1 MNVSTRAL
9 KYGGRSLTA
18 LLLLVACNGAD
29 PSEETPGV
37 TTMPALRADLRLVA
51 EATGL
56 MEPVRT
62 VEVKSKASGEI
73 LRLHVDTGDEL
84 EPGALLAEI
93 DPRDVR
99 NDFNQTEADLNVAQA
114 RVEISNAQLERSRL
128 LREAGVITEQEHESA
143 NLDFANAR
151 ANLVKATTSKELAE
165 LRLSDVTIRAP
176 MAGTIIQKNVEEGQ
190 VIQSAS
196 QNVSGGTT
204 LFMMA
209 NLDEMQV
216 RTLVD
221 ETDVGQISDGLSA
234 TVTVEAFPGQTF
246 QGTVDKIEPQAE
258 VQQNVTM
265 FAVIVTIDNRGGLLK
280 PGMNAEVEILVAE
293 RPNALLIP
301 NNALVQFQEMA
312 PAAMVLG
319 MEPDAIEM
327 DRSVF
332 AELRASLPG
341 GGLEASGGMAAAPG
355 GGPEGGMTPGQG
367 PMAGGNG
374 SARMRALREQ
384 LASGEISRDE
394 MRERMMGARTGS
406 GGGAGTGMG
415 APPGM
420 GAGTPGRGPD
430 GAAGGG
436 RARMGRMGAGSDS
449 AGMSMGA
456 GPDGA
461 GMSMGAGAGRGAGM
475 GMETGQ
481 GGMDGMGAGMGS
493 PEGRAEREG
502 APRPAITFVVSA
514 DGSIEPRPILI
525 GVNDWDN
532 TEVLAGLEEGEEVA
546 LIGAAQL
553 QAQQQEFVNRIR
565 ERMGGSP
572 FGGGAPR
579 GGRR

>member
-1 MNVSTRAL
+1 MNVSTKAL
-9 KYGGRSLTA
+9 RNGGVA
-18 LLLLVACNGAD
+18 LLALLAVGACNGAD
-29 PSEETPGV
+29 PVEEAPGL
-37 TTMPALRADLRLVA
+37 TTMPALRDDLRLVA

-56 MEPVRT
+56 MEPVRM

-73 LRLHVDTGDEL
+73 LRLHVDTGDQL

-99 NDFNQTEADLNVAQA
+99 NDYNQVEADLNVAQA
-114 RVEISNAQLERSRL
+114 RVEISSAQLERSRL
-128 LREAGVITEQEHESA
+128 LLEAGVITEQEHESA
-143 NLDFANAR
+143 NLDFANAQ

-176 MAGTIIQKNVEEGQ
+176 MAGTIIQKSVEEGQ

-209 NLDEMQV
+209 NLAEMQV

-221 ETDVGQISDGLSA
+221 ETDVGQISDDLTA
-234 TVTVEAFPGQTF
+234 MVTVEAFPGQSF
-246 QGTVDKIEPQAE
+246 QGIVDKIEPQAE

-265 FAVIVTIDNRGGLLK
+265 FAVIVMIDNRGGLLK

-319 MEPDAIEM
+319 MDPDAIEM

-332 AELRASLPG
+332 AELQASLPRLSG
-341 GGLEASGGMAAAPG
+341 SAAGGMMASPDGMRAGRGSAPM
-355 GGPEGGMTPGQG
+355 GGMD
-367 PMAGGNG
+367 GN
-374 SARMRALREQ
+374 ARLRELREQ
-384 LASGEISRDE
+384 LASGEISRQE
-394 MRERMMGARTGS
+394 MRERMMQARAEN
-406 GGGAGTGMG
+406 GGGAGAGVNG
-415 APPGM
+415 GPGM
-420 GAGTPGRGPD
+420 GAGRPAAGADGGAED
-430 GAAGGG
+430 GAG
-436 RARMGRMGAGSDS
+436 GRMGMD
-449 AGMSMGA
+449 
-456 GPDGA
+456 
-461 GMSMGAGAGRGAGM
+461 AGRGTGGM
-475 GMETGQ
+475 GMGSGAGQ
-481 GGMDGMGAGMGS
+481 GMMDGGGAGFGGFA
-493 PEGRAEREG
+493 GRREQEG

-514 DGSIEPRPILI
+514 DGTIEPRPILI

-532 TEVLAGLEEGEEVA
+532 TEVVAGLEEGEEVA

-553 QAQQQEFVNRIR
+553 QAQQQEFIDRMR

-572 FGGGAPR
+572 FGGGGPR

>member
-1 MNVSTRAL
+1 MNVSTNAL
-9 KYGGRSLTA
+9 RNGSVG
-18 LLLLVACNGAD
+18 LLAILAAAACNGAD
-29 PSEETPGV
+29 PVEEAPGL
-37 TTMPALRADLRLVA
+37 TTMPALRDDLRLVA

-56 MEPVRT
+56 LEPVRT

-73 LRLHVDTGDEL
+73 LRLHVDTGDQL

-99 NDFNQTEADLNVAQA
+99 NDFNQVEADLNVAQA
-114 RVEISNAQLERSRL
+114 RVEISSAQLERSRL
-128 LREAGVITEQEHESA
+128 LLEAGVITEQEHESA
-143 NLDFANAR
+143 NLDFANAQ

-209 NLDEMQV
+209 NLAEMQV

-221 ETDVGQISDGLSA
+221 ETDVGQISAQLTA
-234 TVTVEAFPGQTF
+234 TVTVEAFPGRTF
-246 QGTVDKIEPQAE
+246 AGIVDKIEPQAE

-265 FAVIVTIDNRGGLLK
+265 FAVIVMIDNRGGLLK

-293 RPNALLIP
+293 RPDALLIP

-319 MEPDAIEM
+319 MDPDAIEM

-332 AELRASLPG
+332 ADLRASLPG
-341 GGLEASGGMAAAPG
+341 SSVPPGGFMAAPDGARG
-355 GGPEGGMTPGQG
+355 AMMAGQG
-367 PMAGGNG
+367 PMGGMDGN
-374 SARMRALREQ
+374 ARLQELREQ
-384 LASGEISRDE
+384 LASGAISREE
-394 MRERMMGARTGS
+394 MREQMMQARAEN
-406 GGGAGTGMG
+406 GGGPGAGMNG
-415 APPGM
+415 APGADGGRP
-420 GAGTPGRGPD
+420 GAGADARAGAGAGGRMRS
-430 GAAGGG
+430 GAAGG
-436 RARMGRMGAGSDS
+436 
-449 AGMSMGA
+449 AGM
-456 GPDGA
+456 
-461 GMSMGAGAGRGAGM
+461 AGM
-475 GMETGQ
+475 GPGAGQ
-481 GGMDGMGAGMGS
+481 GMMDGMGVGTGAFAGR
-493 PEGRAEREG
+493 RAQEG
-502 APRPAITFVVSA
+502 APRPAIAFVVAA
-514 DGSIEPRPILI
+514 DGTIDPRPILI
-525 GVNDWDN
+525 GLNDWDN
-532 TEVLAGLEEGEEVA
+532 TEVVAGLEEGEEVA

-553 QAQQQEFVNRIR
+553 QAQQQEFIDRMR
-565 ERMGGSP
+565 ERMGGGSP

>member
-1 MNVSTRAL
+1 MNVSTKAL
-9 KYGGRSLTA
+9 RNGGVRLLA
-18 LLLLVACNGAD
+18 LLAVAACNGAD
-29 PSEETPGV
+29 PVEEAPGL
-37 TTMPALRADLRLVA
+37 TTMPALRDDLRLVA

-114 RVEISNAQLERSRL
+114 RVEISTAQLERSRL
-128 LREAGVITEQEHESA
+128 LLEAGVITEAEHESA
-143 NLDFANAR
+143 NLDFANAQ

-176 MAGTIIQKNVEEGQ
+176 MAGTIIQKSVEEGQ

-209 NLDEMQV
+209 NLAEMQV

-221 ETDVGQISDGLSA
+221 ETDVGQISAELTA
-234 TVTVEAFPGQTF
+234 TVTVEAFPGRTF
-246 QGTVDKIEPQAE
+246 QGIVDKIEPQAE

-265 FAVIVTIDNRGGLLK
+265 FAVIVMIDNRGGLLK

-319 MEPDAIEM
+319 MDPDAIEM

-332 AELRASLPG
+332 ADLRASLPG
-341 GGLEASGGMAAAPG
+341 SAGPQGGFMAAPG
-355 GGPEGGMTPGQG
+355 GARGGMVAGRG
-367 PMAGGNG
+367 PMGGMDGN
-374 SARMRALREQ
+374 ARLQELREQ
-384 LASGEISRDE
+384 LASGEISREE
-394 MRERMMGARTGS
+394 MRERMMQARAENGGGPDAGMNGAPGTDAGRPGARADASAGV
-406 GGGAGTGMG
+406 GADGRTGM
-415 APPGM
+415 
-420 GAGTPGRGPD
+420 
-430 GAAGGG
+430 
-436 RARMGRMGAGSDS
+436 
-449 AGMSMGA
+449 
-456 GPDGA
+456 
-461 GMSMGAGAGRGAGM
+461 GAGRGAGM
-475 GMETGQ
+475 MGMGPDAGQ
-481 GGMDGMGAGMGS
+481 GVMDGMGVGLGGFAGRR
-493 PEGRAEREG
+493 ELEG
-502 APRPAITFVVSA
+502 APRPAITFVVSP
-514 DGSIEPRPILI
+514 DGTIEPRPILI

-532 TEVLAGLEEGEEVA
+532 TEVVAGLEEGEEVA

-553 QAQQQEFVNRIR
+553 QAQQQEFINRMR

-572 FGGGAPR
+572 FGGGSPR
-579 GGRR
+579 GRR

>member
-1 MNVSTRAL
+1 MNVSTKAL
-9 KYGGRSLTA
+9 RNGAWRLLA
-18 LLLLVACNGAD
+18 LLAVGACNGAD
-29 PSEETPGV
+29 PVEEAPGL
-37 TTMPALRADLRLVA
+37 TTMPALRDDLRLVA

-73 LRLHVDTGDEL
+73 LRLHVDTGDQL
-84 EPGALLAEI
+84 APGALLAEI

-99 NDFNQTEADLNVAQA
+99 NDFNQAEADLNVAQA
-114 RVEISNAQLERSRL
+114 RVEISTAQLERSRL
-128 LREAGVITEQEHESA
+128 LLEAGVITEQEHESA
-143 NLDFANAR
+143 NLDFANAQ

-176 MAGTIIQKNVEEGQ
+176 MAGTIIQKSVEEGQ

-209 NLDEMQV
+209 NLAEMQV

-221 ETDVGQISDGLSA
+221 ETDVGQISADLTA
-234 TVTVEAFPGQTF
+234 TVTVEAFPGRTF
-246 QGTVDKIEPQAE
+246 AGIVDKIEPQAE

-265 FAVIVTIDNRGGLLK
+265 FAVIVMIDNRGGLLK

-319 MEPDAIEM
+319 MDPDAIEM

-332 AELRASLPG
+332 ANLRASLPG
-341 GGLEASGGMAAAPG
+341 SSGPPGGFMAAPDGARGGLAGRGAMGGMD
-355 GGPEGGMTPGQG
+355 
-367 PMAGGNG
+367 GN
-374 SARMRALREQ
+374 ARLQELRAQ
-384 LASGEISRDE
+384 LASGEISREE
-394 MRERMMGARTGS
+394 MRERMMQARAENGGPDAGMNGAPGADAGRPGAGAEAGDGRRA
-406 GGGAGTGMG
+406 GGRMGVGAGTGDGMM
-415 APPGM
+415 GM
-420 GAGTPGRGPD
+420 GP
-430 GAAGGG
+430 
-436 RARMGRMGAGSDS
+436 GAGQ
-449 AGMSMGA
+449 GM
-456 GPDGA
+456 
-461 GMSMGAGAGRGAGM
+461 
-475 GMETGQ
+475 
-481 GGMDGMGAGMGS
+481 MDGMGAGFGGFA
-493 PEGRAEREG
+493 GRRELEG

-514 DGSIEPRPILI
+514 DGTIEPRPILI

-532 TEVLAGLEEGEEVA
+532 TEVVAGLEEGEEVA

-553 QAQQQEFVNRIR
+553 QAQQQEFIDRMR

-572 FGGGAPR
+572 FGGGTPR

>member
-1 MNVSTRAL
+1 MNVSTMGLRH
-9 KYGGRSLTA
+9 GGMGLLA
-18 LLLLVACNGAD
+18 LLTVVACNAGEQV
-29 PSEETPGV
+29 EEAPGL
-37 TTMPALRADLRLVA
+37 TTMPALRDNLRLVA

-114 RVEISNAQLERSRL
+114 RVEISSAQLERSRL
-128 LREAGVITEQEHESA
+128 LFEAGVITEQEHEAA
-143 NLDFANAR
+143 NLDYANAQ
-151 ANLVKATTSKELAE
+151 ANLVKATTSMELAE

-176 MAGTIIQKNVEEGQ
+176 MAGTIIQKSVEEGQ

-209 NLDEMQV
+209 NLADMQV

-221 ETDVGQISDGLSA
+221 ETDVGQISDGLTA
-234 TVTVEAFPGQTF
+234 TVTVEAFPGRTF
-246 QGTVDKIEPQAE
+246 EGIVDKIEPQAE

-265 FAVIVTIDNRGGLLK
+265 FAVIVMIDNRGGLLK

-293 RPNALLIP
+293 RANALLIP

-319 MEPDAIEM
+319 MDPDAIEM

-332 AELRASLPG
+332 ADLRAELPAASRP
-341 GGLEASGGMAAAPG
+341 ASGMMASPDGMTARQRPM
-355 GGPEGGMTPGQG
+355 GGM
-367 PMAGGNG
+367 GGN
-374 SARMRALREQ
+374 ARLQELREQ
-384 LASGEISRDE
+384 LASGEISREE
-394 MRERMMGARTGS
+394 MREQMAQARAEN
-406 GGGAGTGMG
+406 GGGAEAGVNGG
-415 APPGM
+415 PGM
-420 GAGTPGRGPD
+420 GAGRPGADANGNP
-430 GAAGGG
+430 AAGAGE
-436 RARMGRMGAGSDS
+436 RPQAEAAR
-449 AGMSMGA
+449 
-456 GPDGA
+456 
-461 GMSMGAGAGRGAGM
+461 GAGAMGMGPGAGQ
-475 GMETGQ
+475 GM
-481 GGMDGMGAGMGS
+481 MDGMGGAFEDFGS
-493 PEGRAEREG
+493 RRQEEG
-502 APRPAITFVVSA
+502 APRPAITFVIHA
-514 DGSIEPRPILI
+514 DGTIEARPILI
-525 GVNDWDN
+525 GLNDWDN
-532 TEVLAGLEEGEEVA
+532 TEVVAGLEEGEEVA

-553 QAQQQEFVNRIR
+553 QAQQQEFIDRMR

-572 FGGGAPR
+572 FGGGTPR
-579 GGRR
+579 GRR

>member
-1 MNVSTRAL
+1 MNVSTKAFGN
-9 KYGGRSLTA
+9 GGVRLLA
-18 LLLLVACNGAD
+18 LLAVAACNA
-29 PSEETPGV
+29 SEPVEEATGL
-37 TTMPALRADLRLVA
+37 TTMPALRDDLRLVA

-73 LRLHVDTGDEL
+73 LRLHVDTGDQL
-84 EPGALLAEI
+84 DPGALLAEI

-114 RVEISNAQLERSRL
+114 RVEISQAQLERSRL
-128 LREAGVITEQEHESA
+128 LLESGVITEQEHESA
-143 NLDFANAR
+143 NLDFANAQ
-151 ANLVKATTSKELAE
+151 ANLVKATTSMELAE

-176 MAGTIIQKNVEEGQ
+176 MSGTIIQKNVEEGQ

-209 NLDEMQV
+209 NLAEMQV

-221 ETDVGQISDGLSA
+221 ETDVGQISADLTA
-234 TVTVEAFPGQTF
+234 TVTVEAFPGRTF
-246 QGTVDKIEPQAE
+246 AGIVDKIEPQAE

-265 FAVIVTIDNRGGLLK
+265 FAVIVMIDNRGGLLK

-319 MEPDAIEM
+319 MDPDAIEM

-332 AELRASLPG
+332 ADLRASLPG
-341 GGLEASGGMAAAPG
+341 GGFGAPGGFMAAPG
-355 GGPEGGMTPGQG
+355 GNPDGAMPGQRRMG
-367 PMAGGNG
+367 GGNG
-374 SARMRALREQ
+374 DVRLQELREQ
-384 LASGEISRDE
+384 LASGEISREE
-394 MRERMMGARTGS
+394 MRERMSQARAQN
-406 GGGAGTGMG
+406 GGAPEAGMDG
-415 APPGM
+415 APGM
-420 GAGTPGRGPD
+420 GAGRPG
-430 GAAGGG
+430 AGGDA
-436 RARMGRMGAGSDS
+436 ARGAGGRMG
-449 AGMSMGA
+449 M
-456 GPDGA
+456 
-461 GMSMGAGAGRGAGM
+461 GAGRGAGM
-475 GMETGQ
+475 TGMGPGAGQ
-481 GGMDGMGAGMGS
+481 GMMDGMSAGFGGGAG
-493 PEGRAEREG
+493 RAGQEG

-514 DGSIEPRPILI
+514 DGAIEPRPILI

-553 QAQQQEFVNRIR
+553 QAQQQEFIDRMR

-579 GGRR
+579 GRR

>member
-1 MNVSTRAL
+1 MNVSTKAL
-9 KYGGRSLTA
+9 ANAGVKLLA
-18 LLLLVACNGAD
+18 LLAVAACNGAD
-29 PSEETPGV
+29 TVEEAPGL
-37 TTMPALRADLRLVA
+37 TTMPALRDDLRLVA

-99 NDFNQTEADLNVAQA
+99 NDFNQTEADLNVARA
-114 RVEISNAQLERSRL
+114 RVEISTAQLERSRL
-128 LREAGVITEQEHESA
+128 LLEAGVITEAEHESA
-143 NLDFANAR
+143 NLDFANAQ
-151 ANLVKATTSKELAE
+151 ANLVKATTSMELAE

-204 LFMMA
+204 LFIMA
-209 NLDEMQV
+209 NLAEMQV

-221 ETDVGQISDGLSA
+221 ETDVGQVSADLTA
-234 TVTVEAFPGQTF
+234 TVTVEAFPSRTF
-246 QGTVDKIEPQAE
+246 AGIVDKIEPQAE

-319 MEPDAIEM
+319 MDPDAIEM

-332 AELRASLPG
+332 ADLRASLPG
-341 GGLEASGGMAAAPG
+341 GSGAPG
-355 GGPEGGMTPGQG
+355 GFMASPDGAPGQMMAGQG
-367 PMAGGNG
+367 PMGGMDGN
-374 SARMRALREQ
+374 ARLQELRDQ
-384 LASGEISRDE
+384 LASGEISRE
-394 MRERMMGARTGS
+394 QMREQMMQARAEN
-406 GGGAGTGMG
+406 GGDPEAAVNGDPGAGTGRPG
-415 APPGM
+415 ARAGAGGRLGTGAGN
-420 GAGTPGRGPD
+420 GAGT
-430 GAAGGG
+430 
-436 RARMGRMGAGSDS
+436 MGM
-449 AGMSMGA
+449 
-456 GPDGA
+456 
-461 GMSMGAGAGRGAGM
+461 GRGAGQ
-475 GMETGQ
+475 GM
-481 GGMDGMGAGMGS
+481 MDPMGAGVGGFA
-493 PEGRAEREG
+493 GRREQEG

-514 DGSIEPRPILI
+514 DGTIEPRPILI

-532 TEVLAGLEEGEEVA
+532 TEVLVGLEEGEEVA

-553 QAQQQEFVNRIR
+553 QAQQQEFIDRMR

-572 FGGGAPR
+572 FGGGTPR
-579 GGRR
+579 GRR

>member
-1 MNVSTRAL
+1 MSTKAL
-9 KYGGRSLTA
+9 TNGGVRLLA
-18 LLLLVACNGAD
+18 LLAVAACNGAD
-29 PSEETPGV
+29 PVEEAPGL
-37 TTMPALRADLRLVA
+37 TTMPALRDDLRLVA

-99 NDFNQTEADLNVAQA
+99 NDFNQTEADLNVARA
-114 RVEISNAQLERSRL
+114 RVEISTAQLERSRL
-128 LREAGVITEQEHESA
+128 LLEAGVITEAEHESA
-143 NLDFANAR
+143 NLDFANAQ
-151 ANLVKATTSKELAE
+151 ANLVKATTSMELAE

-209 NLDEMQV
+209 NLAEMQV

-221 ETDVGQISDGLSA
+221 ETDVGQISADLTA
-234 TVTVEAFPGQTF
+234 TVTVEAFPGRTF
-246 QGTVDKIEPQAE
+246 AGIVDKIEPQAE

-265 FAVIVTIDNRGGLLK
+265 FAVIVMIDNRGGLLK

-319 MEPDAIEM
+319 MDPDAIEM

-332 AELRASLPG
+332 ADLRASLPG
-341 GGLEASGGMAAAPG
+341 SSGAPG
-355 GGPEGGMTPGQG
+355 GFMAAPDGAPGRMMAGQRPMGGMD
-367 PMAGGNG
+367 GN
-374 SARMRALREQ
+374 ARLQELRDQ
-384 LASGEISRDE
+384 LASGEISRE
-394 MRERMMGARTGS
+394 QMREQMMQARAAN
-406 GGGAGTGMG
+406 GGDPEAAVNGDPGAGTGRPG
-415 APPGM
+415 ARAGGAVGRPGAAAGNGAGMVGTGPAAAQGMMDAM
-420 GAGTPGRGPD
+420 GAGV
-430 GAAGGG
+430 GGF
-436 RARMGRMGAGSDS
+436 
-449 AGMSMGA
+449 
-456 GPDGA
+456 
-461 GMSMGAGAGRGAGM
+461 AGRR
-475 GMETGQ
+475 EQ
-481 GGMDGMGAGMGS
+481 
-493 PEGRAEREG
+493 EG

-514 DGSIEPRPILI
+514 DGAIEPRPILI

-532 TEVLAGLEEGEEVA
+532 TEVLVGLEEGEEVA

-553 QAQQQEFVNRIR
+553 QAQQQEFIDRMR

-572 FGGGAPR
+572 FGGGTPR

>member
-1 MNVSTRAL
+1 MNVSTKAL
-9 KYGGRSLTA
+9 GNGGVRLLA
-18 LLLLVACNGAD
+18 LLAVAACNGAD
-29 PSEETPGV
+29 AVEEAPGL
-37 TTMPALRADLRLVA
+37 TTMPALRDDLRLVA

-114 RVEISNAQLERSRL
+114 RVEISTAQLERSRL
-128 LREAGVITEQEHESA
+128 LLEAGVITEQEHESA
-143 NLDFANAR
+143 NLDFANAQ
-151 ANLVKATTSKELAE
+151 ANLVKATTSMELAE

-209 NLDEMQV
+209 NLAEMQV

-221 ETDVGQISDGLSA
+221 ETDVGQISADLTA
-234 TVTVEAFPGQTF
+234 TVTVEAFPGRTF
-246 QGTVDKIEPQAE
+246 AGIVDKIEPQAE

-265 FAVIVTIDNRGGLLK
+265 FAVIVMIDNRGGLLK

-319 MEPDAIEM
+319 MDPDAIEM

-332 AELRASLPG
+332 ADLRASLPG
-341 GGLEASGGMAAAPG
+341 SSGAPG
-355 GGPEGGMTPGQG
+355 GFMASPGGAPGRM
-367 PMAGGNG
+367 MAGQRPMDGMDGNV
-374 SARMRALREQ
+374 RLQELREQ
-384 LASGEISRDE
+384 LASGEISRE
-394 MRERMMGARTGS
+394 QMREQMMQARAENGGNTGAGVNGAPGADAGRPGAGADAGAGMGAGGRMGMRA
-406 GGGAGTGMG
+406 GGGAGMAGMG
-415 APPGM
+415 P
-420 GAGTPGRGPD
+420 GAGQGMM
-430 GAAGGG
+430 GGV
-436 RARMGRMGAGSDS
+436 GAGF
-449 AGMSMGA
+449 GIGA
-456 GPDGA
+456 GPG
-461 GMSMGAGAGRGAGM
+461 
-475 GMETGQ
+475 EQ
-481 GGMDGMGAGMGS
+481 
-493 PEGRAEREG
+493 EG
-502 APRPAITFVVSA
+502 APRPAITFVISA
-514 DGSIEPRPILI
+514 DGAIEPRPILI

-532 TEVLAGLEEGEEVA
+532 TEVVAGLEEGEEVA

-553 QAQQQEFVNRIR
+553 QAQQQEFIDRMR

-572 FGGGAPR
+572 FGGGTPR

>member
-1 MNVSTRAL
+1 MNVSTKAL
-9 KYGGRSLTA
+9 TNGGVRLFA
-18 LLLLVACNGAD
+18 LLALAACNGAD
-29 PSEETPGV
+29 PVEEAPGL
-37 TTMPALRADLRLVA
+37 TTMPALRDDLRLVA

-99 NDFNQTEADLNVAQA
+99 NDFNQTEADLNVARA
-114 RVEISNAQLERSRL
+114 RVEISTAQLERSRL
-128 LREAGVITEQEHESA
+128 LLEAGVITEAEHESA
-143 NLDFANAR
+143 NLDFANAQ
-151 ANLVKATTSKELAE
+151 ANLVKATTSMELAE

-209 NLDEMQV
+209 NLAEMQV

-221 ETDVGQISDGLSA
+221 ETDVGQISADLTA
-234 TVTVEAFPGQTF
+234 TVTVEAFPGRSF
-246 QGTVDKIEPQAE
+246 AGIVDKIEPQAE

-265 FAVIVTIDNRGGLLK
+265 FAVIVMIDNRGGLLK

-319 MEPDAIEM
+319 MDPDAIEM

-332 AELRASLPG
+332 ADLRASLPG
-341 GGLEASGGMAAAPG
+341 GSGAPG
-355 GGPEGGMTPGQG
+355 GFMAAPDGAPGRMMAGQG
-367 PMAGGNG
+367 PMGGMDGN
-374 SARMRALREQ
+374 ARLQELRDQ
-384 LASGEISRDE
+384 LANGEISRE
-394 MRERMMGARTGS
+394 QMREQMMQARAENGAGPGAGVNGGAGARTGRP
-406 GGGAGTGMG
+406 GTGAGAG
-415 APPGM
+415 AGM
-420 GAGTPGRGPD
+420 GAGGRL
-430 GAAGGG
+430 
-436 RARMGRMGAGSDS
+436 
-449 AGMSMGA
+449 
-456 GPDGA
+456 
-461 GMSMGAGAGRGAGM
+461 GAGAGNGAGM
-475 GMETGQ
+475 MGMGPGAGQ
-481 GGMDGMGAGMGS
+481 GMMDAMGAGVGGFA
-493 PEGRAEREG
+493 GRREQEG

-514 DGSIEPRPILI
+514 DGAIEPRPILI

-532 TEVLAGLEEGEEVA
+532 TEVLVGLEEGEEVA

-553 QAQQQEFVNRIR
+553 QAQQQEFIDRMR

-572 FGGGAPR
+572 FGGGTPR

>member
-1 MNVSTRAL
+1 MNVSTKAL
-9 KYGGRSLTA
+9 TNGGARLLA
-18 LLLLVACNGAD
+18 LLAVAACNGAD
-29 PSEETPGV
+29 PVEEAPGL
-37 TTMPALRADLRLVA
+37 TTMPALRDDLRLVA

-99 NDFNQTEADLNVAQA
+99 NDFNQTEADLNVARA
-114 RVEISNAQLERSRL
+114 RVEISTAQLERSRL
-128 LREAGVITEQEHESA
+128 LLEAGVITEAEHESA
-143 NLDFANAR
+143 NLDFANAQ
-151 ANLVKATTSKELAE
+151 ANLVKATPSMELAE

-209 NLDEMQV
+209 NLAEMQV

-221 ETDVGQISDGLSA
+221 ETDVGQISADLTA
-234 TVTVEAFPGQTF
+234 TVTVEAFPGRSF
-246 QGTVDKIEPQAE
+246 AGIVDKIEPQAE

-319 MEPDAIEM
+319 MDPDAIEM

-332 AELRASLPG
+332 ADLRASLPG
-341 GGLEASGGMAAAPG
+341 GSGAPG
-355 GGPEGGMTPGQG
+355 GFMAAPDGAPGRMMAEQG
-367 PMAGGNG
+367 PMGGMDGN
-374 SARMRALREQ
+374 ARLQELRDQ
-384 LASGEISRDE
+384 LANGEISRE
-394 MRERMMGARTGS
+394 QMRERMMQARAENGAGPGAGVNGGAGARTGRPGTGA
-406 GGGAGTGMG
+406 GGGAG
-415 APPGM
+415 M
-420 GAGTPGRGPD
+420 GAGGRL
-430 GAAGGG
+430 GAAAGNGAG
-436 RARMGRMGAGSDS
+436 MVGMGPAAAQGMMDAMGAGV
-449 AGMSMGA
+449 GGF
-456 GPDGA
+456 
-461 GMSMGAGAGRGAGM
+461 AGRR
-475 GMETGQ
+475 EQ
-481 GGMDGMGAGMGS
+481 
-493 PEGRAEREG
+493 EG

-514 DGSIEPRPILI
+514 DGAIEPRPILI

-532 TEVLAGLEEGEEVA
+532 TEVLVGLEEGEEVA

-553 QAQQQEFVNRIR
+553 QAQQQEFIDRMR

-572 FGGGAPR
+572 FGGGTPR

>member
-1 MNVSTRAL
+1 MNVSTKAL
-9 KYGGRSLTA
+9 GNGGVRLLA
-18 LLLLVACNGAD
+18 LLAVAACNGAD
-29 PSEETPGV
+29 AVEEAPGL
-37 TTMPALRADLRLVA
+37 TTMPALRDDLRLVA

-114 RVEISNAQLERSRL
+114 RVEISTAQLERSRL
-128 LREAGVITEQEHESA
+128 LLESGVITEQEHESA
-143 NLDFANAR
+143 NLDFANAQ
-151 ANLVKATTSKELAE
+151 ANLVKASTSMELAE

-176 MAGTIIQKNVEEGQ
+176 MAGTIIQKSVEEGQ

-209 NLDEMQV
+209 NLAEMQV

-221 ETDVGQISDGLSA
+221 ETDVGQISADLTA
-234 TVTVEAFPGQTF
+234 TVTVEAFPGRTF
-246 QGTVDKIEPQAE
+246 AGIVDKIEPQAE

-265 FAVIVTIDNRGGLLK
+265 FAVIVMIDNRGGLLK

-319 MEPDAIEM
+319 MDPDAIEM

-332 AELRASLPG
+332 ADLRASLRGSSGPPG
-341 GGLEASGGMAAAPG
+341 GLMAAADG
-355 GGPEGGMTPGQG
+355 ARGGMTAGQG
-367 PMAGGNG
+367 PMGGMGGN
-374 SARMRALREQ
+374 ARLQELRER
-384 LASGEISRDE
+384 LASGEISREE
-394 MRERMMGARTGS
+394 MREQMMQARAENGGSPGAGVNGAPGADAGRPGAGADAGAGPGAGGRRGMGA
-406 GGGAGTGMG
+406 GGGAGMMGMG
-415 APPGM
+415 PA
-420 GAGTPGRGPD
+420 
-430 GAAGGG
+430 
-436 RARMGRMGAGSDS
+436 
-449 AGMSMGA
+449 
-456 GPDGA
+456 
-461 GMSMGAGAGRGAGM
+461 
-475 GMETGQ
+475 GQ
-481 GGMDGMGAGMGS
+481 GMMDGMGAGFGGGAGAR
-493 PEGRAEREG
+493 EQEG
-502 APRPAITFVVSA
+502 APRPAITFVISA
-514 DGSIEPRPILI
+514 DGAIEPRPILI

-553 QAQQQEFVNRIR
+553 QAQQQEFIDRMR

-572 FGGGAPR
+572 FGGGTPR

>member
-1 MNVSTRAL
+1 MNASTKAL
-9 KYGGRSLTA
+9 TNGGVRLLA
-18 LLLLVACNGAD
+18 LLAVAACNGAETV
-29 PSEETPGV
+29 EEAPGL
-37 TTMPALRADLRLVA
+37 TTMPALRDDLRLVA

-99 NDFNQTEADLNVAQA
+99 NDFNQTEADLNVARA
-114 RVEISNAQLERSRL
+114 RVEISTAQLERSRL
-128 LREAGVITEQEHESA
+128 LLEAGVITEQEHESA
-143 NLDFANAR
+143 NLDFANAQ
-151 ANLVKATTSKELAE
+151 ANLVKATTSMELAE
-165 LRLSDVTIRAP
+165 LRLSDVTIGAP

-209 NLDEMQV
+209 NLAEMQV

-221 ETDVGQISDGLSA
+221 ETDVGQISADLTA
-234 TVTVEAFPGQTF
+234 TVTVEAFPGRTF
-246 QGTVDKIEPQAE
+246 AGIVDKIEPQAE

-265 FAVIVTIDNRGGLLK
+265 FAVIVMIDNRGGLLK

-319 MEPDAIEM
+319 MDPDAIEM

-332 AELRASLPG
+332 ADLRASL
-341 GGLEASGGMAAAPG
+341 SGGSGAPG
-355 GGPEGGMTPGQG
+355 GFRAAPDGAPGRMMASRGPMGGMD
-367 PMAGGNG
+367 GN
-374 SARMRALREQ
+374 ARLEELREQ
-384 LASGEISRDE
+384 LASGEISRE
-394 MRERMMGARTGS
+394 QMREQMMQARAENGGGPGAGVN
-406 GGGAGTGMG
+406 GDPGAGTGR
-415 APPGM
+415 P
-420 GAGTPGRGPD
+420 
-430 GAAGGG
+430 
-436 RARMGRMGAGSDS
+436 
-449 AGMSMGA
+449 
-456 GPDGA
+456 
-461 GMSMGAGAGRGAGM
+461 GAGAGGRLGAGAGNGAGM
-475 GMETGQ
+475 MGMGPAAGQ
-481 GGMDGMGAGMGS
+481 GMMDAMGAGVGGFA
-493 PEGRAEREG
+493 GRREQEG

-514 DGSIEPRPILI
+514 DGAIEPRPILI

-532 TEVLAGLEEGEEVA
+532 TEVLAGLEQGEEVA

-553 QAQQQEFVNRIR
+553 QAQQQEFIDRMR

-572 FGGGAPR
+572 FGGGTPR

>member
-1 MNVSTRAL
+1 MNVSTKAL
-9 KYGGRSLTA
+9 RNGGLRLLA
-18 LLLLVACNGAD
+18 LLAVAACNGAD
-29 PSEETPGV
+29 AVEEAPGL
-37 TTMPALRADLRLVA
+37 TTMPALRDDLRLVA

-114 RVEISNAQLERSRL
+114 RVEISTAQLERSRL
-128 LREAGVITEQEHESA
+128 LLEAGVITEQEHESA
-143 NLDFANAR
+143 NLDFANAQ
-151 ANLVKATTSKELAE
+151 ANLVKATTSMELAE

-209 NLDEMQV
+209 NLAEMQV

-221 ETDVGQISDGLSA
+221 ETDVGQISADLTA
-234 TVTVEAFPGQTF
+234 TVTVEAFPGRTF
-246 QGTVDKIEPQAE
+246 AGIVDKIEPQAE

-265 FAVIVTIDNRGGLLK
+265 FAVIVMIDNRGGLLK

-301 NNALVQFQEMA
+301 TTALVQFQEMA

-319 MEPDAIEM
+319 MDPDAIEM

-332 AELRASLPG
+332 ADLRASLAGSSGPQGGFMASPG
-341 GGLEASGGMAAAPG
+341 GAPGRMMAGQRPMGGMD
-355 GGPEGGMTPGQG
+355 
-367 PMAGGNG
+367 G
-374 SARMRALREQ
+374 SARLQELREQ
-384 LASGEISRDE
+384 LASGEISRE
-394 MRERMMGARTGS
+394 QMREQMMQARAENGGTTGAGVNGAPGADAGRPGAGTDAGAGMGAGGRMGMRA
-406 GGGAGTGMG
+406 GGGAGMAGTGPGAGQGMMG
-415 APPGM
+415 GM
-420 GAGTPGRGPD
+420 GAGV
-430 GAAGGG
+430 GGF
-436 RARMGRMGAGSDS
+436 
-449 AGMSMGA
+449 
-456 GPDGA
+456 
-461 GMSMGAGAGRGAGM
+461 AGRS
-475 GMETGQ
+475 EQ
-481 GGMDGMGAGMGS
+481 
-493 PEGRAEREG
+493 EG
-502 APRPAITFVVSA
+502 APRPAITFVVHA
-514 DGSIEPRPILI
+514 DGAIEPRPILI

-532 TEVLAGLEEGEEVA
+532 TEVVAGLEEGEEVA

-553 QAQQQEFVNRIR
+553 QAQQQEFIDRMR

-572 FGGGAPR
+572 FGGGTPR

>member
-1 MNVSTRAL
+1 MNVSTKAL
-9 KYGGRSLTA
+9 RNGGVGLLA
-18 LLLLVACNGAD
+18 LLAVAACNGAD
-29 PSEETPGV
+29 AVEEAPGL
-37 TTMPALRADLRLVA
+37 TTMPALRDDLRLVA

-114 RVEISNAQLERSRL
+114 RVEISTAQLERSRL
-128 LREAGVITEQEHESA
+128 LLEAGVITEQEHESA
-143 NLDFANAR
+143 NLDFANAQ
-151 ANLVKATTSKELAE
+151 ANLVKATTSMELAE

-209 NLDEMQV
+209 NLAEMQV

-221 ETDVGQISDGLSA
+221 ETDVGQISADLTA
-234 TVTVEAFPGQTF
+234 TVTVEAFPGRTF
-246 QGTVDKIEPQAE
+246 AGIVDKIEPQAE

-265 FAVIVTIDNRGGLLK
+265 FAVIVMIDNRGGLLK

-319 MEPDAIEM
+319 MDPDAIEM

-332 AELRASLPG
+332 ADLRASLPG
-341 GGLEASGGMAAAPG
+341 SSGPQGGFMAAPDGAPG
-355 GGPEGGMTPGQG
+355 GMTAGRGPMGGM
-367 PMAGGNG
+367 GGN
-374 SARMRALREQ
+374 ARLQELREQ
-384 LASGEISRDE
+384 LASGEISREE
-394 MRERMMGARTGS
+394 MREQMMEARAQNGGSPGAEVNGAPGANAGGPATDAGRPGAGADADAGPGAGGRMGMRV
-406 GGGAGTGMG
+406 GGGAGMMGMG
-415 APPGM
+415 PA
-420 GAGTPGRGPD
+420 
-430 GAAGGG
+430 
-436 RARMGRMGAGSDS
+436 
-449 AGMSMGA
+449 
-456 GPDGA
+456 
-461 GMSMGAGAGRGAGM
+461 
-475 GMETGQ
+475 GQ
-481 GGMDGMGAGMGS
+481 GIMDGMGAGLGGFAGAR
-493 PEGRAEREG
+493 EEEG

-514 DGSIEPRPILI
+514 DGTIEPRPILI

-553 QAQQQEFVNRIR
+553 QAQQQEFIDRMR

-572 FGGGAPR
+572 FGGGTPR

>member
-1 MNVSTRAL
+1 MNVSTKAL
-9 KYGGRSLTA
+9 RNGGVRLLA
-18 LLLLVACNGAD
+18 LLAVAACNGAD
-29 PSEETPGV
+29 AVEEAPGL
-37 TTMPALRADLRLVA
+37 TTMPALHDDLRLVA

-99 NDFNQTEADLNVAQA
+99 NDFNQTEADLNVARA
-114 RVEISNAQLERSRL
+114 RVEISTAQLERSRL
-128 LREAGVITEQEHESA
+128 LLEAGVITEAEHESA
-143 NLDFANAR
+143 NLDFANAQ
-151 ANLVKATTSKELAE
+151 ANLVKATTSMELAE

-209 NLDEMQV
+209 NLAEMQV

-221 ETDVGQISDGLSA
+221 ETDVGQISADLTA
-234 TVTVEAFPGQTF
+234 TVTVEAFPGRTF
-246 QGTVDKIEPQAE
+246 AGIVDKIEPQAE

-265 FAVIVTIDNRGGLLK
+265 FAVIVMIDNRGGLLK

-319 MEPDAIEM
+319 MDPDAIEM

-332 AELRASLPG
+332 ADLRASLPG
-341 GGLEASGGMAAAPG
+341 GSGTPGGFMAAPDGAPG
-355 GGPEGGMTPGQG
+355 GMMARQG
-367 PMAGGNG
+367 PMGGMDGN
-374 SARMRALREQ
+374 ARLQELREQ
-384 LASGEISRDE
+384 LASGEISRE
-394 MRERMMGARTGS
+394 QMREQMMQARAEN
-406 GGGAGTGMG
+406 GGDPEAAVNGDPGAGTGRPG
-415 APPGM
+415 A
-420 GAGTPGRGPD
+420 
-430 GAAGGG
+430 
-436 RARMGRMGAGSDS
+436 RA
-449 AGMSMGA
+449 
-456 GPDGA
+456 
-461 GMSMGAGAGRGAGM
+461 GAGAGGRLGAGAGNGAGM
-475 GMETGQ
+475 MGMGPGAGQ
-481 GGMDGMGAGMGS
+481 GMMDPMGAGVGGFA
-493 PEGRAEREG
+493 GRREQEG
-502 APRPAITFVVSA
+502 APRPAITFVVSP
-514 DGSIEPRPILI
+514 DGTIEPRPILI

-532 TEVLAGLEEGEEVA
+532 TEVLVGLEEGEEVA

-553 QAQQQEFVNRIR
+553 QAQQQEFIDRMR

-572 FGGGAPR
+572 FGGGTPR

>member
-1 MNVSTRAL
+1 MNVSTKAL
-9 KYGGRSLTA
+9 TNGGVRLFA
-18 LLLLVACNGAD
+18 LLALAACNGAD
-29 PSEETPGV
+29 PVEEAPGL
-37 TTMPALRADLRLVA
+37 TTMPALRDDLRLVA

-99 NDFNQTEADLNVAQA
+99 NEFNQTEADLNVARA
-114 RVEISNAQLERSRL
+114 RVEISTAQLERSRL
-128 LREAGVITEQEHESA
+128 LLEAGVITEAEHESA
-143 NLDFANAR
+143 NLDFANAQ
-151 ANLVKATTSKELAE
+151 ANLVKATTSMELAE

-209 NLDEMQV
+209 NLAEMQV

-221 ETDVGQISDGLSA
+221 ETDVGQISADLTA
-234 TVTVEAFPGQTF
+234 TVTVEAFPGRSF
-246 QGTVDKIEPQAE
+246 AGIVDKIEPQAE

-265 FAVIVTIDNRGGLLK
+265 FAVIVMIDNRGGLLK

-319 MEPDAIEM
+319 MDPDAIEM

-332 AELRASLPG
+332 ADLRASLPG
-341 GGLEASGGMAAAPG
+341 GSGAPG
-355 GGPEGGMTPGQG
+355 GFMAAPDGAPGRMMAGQG
-367 PMAGGNG
+367 PMGGMDGN
-374 SARMRALREQ
+374 ARLQELRDQ
-384 LASGEISRDE
+384 LANGEISRE
-394 MRERMMGARTGS
+394 QMREQMMQARAENGAGPGAGVNGGAGARTGRP
-406 GGGAGTGMG
+406 GTGAGAG
-415 APPGM
+415 AGM
-420 GAGTPGRGPD
+420 GAGGRL
-430 GAAGGG
+430 
-436 RARMGRMGAGSDS
+436 
-449 AGMSMGA
+449 
-456 GPDGA
+456 
-461 GMSMGAGAGRGAGM
+461 GAGAGNGAGM
-475 GMETGQ
+475 MGMGPGAGQ
-481 GGMDGMGAGMGS
+481 GMMDAMGAGVGGFA
-493 PEGRAEREG
+493 GRREQEG

-514 DGSIEPRPILI
+514 DGAIEPRPILI

-532 TEVLAGLEEGEEVA
+532 TEVLVGLEEGEEVA

-553 QAQQQEFVNRIR
+553 QAQQQEFIDRMR

-572 FGGGAPR
+572 FGGGTPR

>member
-1 MNVSTRAL
+1 MNVSTKAL
-9 KYGGRSLTA
+9 TNGGVRLLA
-18 LLLLVACNGAD
+18 LLAVAACNGAD
-29 PSEETPGV
+29 TVEEAPGL
-37 TTMPALRADLRLVA
+37 TTMPALRDDLRLVA

-99 NDFNQTEADLNVAQA
+99 NDFNQTEADLNVARA
-114 RVEISNAQLERSRL
+114 RVEISTAQLERSRL
-128 LREAGVITEQEHESA
+128 LLEAGVITEAEHESA
-143 NLDFANAR
+143 NLDFANAQ
-151 ANLVKATTSKELAE
+151 ANLVKATTSMELAE

-209 NLDEMQV
+209 NLAEMQV

-221 ETDVGQISDGLSA
+221 ETDVGQVSADLTA
-234 TVTVEAFPGQTF
+234 TVTVEAFPSRTF
-246 QGTVDKIEPQAE
+246 AGIVDKIEPQAE

-319 MEPDAIEM
+319 MDPDAIEM

-332 AELRASLPG
+332 ADLRASLPG
-341 GGLEASGGMAAAPG
+341 GSGAPG
-355 GGPEGGMTPGQG
+355 GFMASPDGAPGQMRAGQG
-367 PMAGGNG
+367 PMGGMDGN
-374 SARMRALREQ
+374 ARLQELRDQ
-384 LASGEISRDE
+384 LASGEISRE
-394 MRERMMGARTGS
+394 QMREQMMQARAEN
-406 GGGAGTGMG
+406 GGDPEAAVNGDPGAGTGRPG
-415 APPGM
+415 ARA
-420 GAGTPGRGPD
+420 GAGGRLGT
-430 GAAGGG
+430 
-436 RARMGRMGAGSDS
+436 GAGN
-449 AGMSMGA
+449 
-456 GPDGA
+456 GA
-461 GMSMGAGAGRGAGM
+461 GMMGMGRGAGQ
-475 GMETGQ
+475 GM
-481 GGMDGMGAGMGS
+481 MDPMGAGVGGFA
-493 PEGRAEREG
+493 GRREQEG

-514 DGSIEPRPILI
+514 DGTIEPRPILI

-532 TEVLAGLEEGEEVA
+532 TEVLVGLEEGEEVA

-553 QAQQQEFVNRIR
+553 QAQQQEFIDRMR

-572 FGGGAPR
+572 FGGGTPR
-579 GGRR
+579 GRR

>member
-1 MNVSTRAL
+1 MNVSTKAL
-9 KYGGRSLTA
+9 RNEGARFLA
-18 LLLLVACNGAD
+18 LLAAGACGGSD
-29 PSEETPGV
+29 PVEDAPGL
-37 TTMPALRADLRLVA
+37 TTMPALRDDLRLVA

-73 LRLHVDTGDEL
+73 LRLHVDTGDQL
-84 EPGALLAEI
+84 QPGALLAEI

-99 NDFNQTEADLNVAQA
+99 NDFNQADADLNVAQA
-114 RVEISNAQLERSRL
+114 RVEISSAQLERSRL
-128 LREAGVITEQEHESA
+128 LLEAGVITEAEHESA

-176 MAGTIIQKNVEEGQ
+176 MAGTIIQKSVEEGQ

-221 ETDVGQISDGLSA
+221 ETDIGQISAQLTA
-234 TVTVEAFPGQTF
+234 TVTVEAFPGRTF
-246 QGTVDKIEPQAE
+246 QGIVDKIEPQAE

-265 FAVIVTIDNRGGLLK
+265 FAVIVMIDNRGGLLK

-293 RPNALLIP
+293 RPDALLIP

-319 MEPDAIEM
+319 MDPEAIEM

-332 AELRASLPG
+332 ADLRASLPG
-341 GGLEASGGMAAAPG
+341 VAGPAERMAARAGVAEEGREPLGRLG
-355 GGPEGGMTPGQG
+355 GDTRLRE
-367 PMAGGNG
+367 
-374 SARMRALREQ
+374 LREQ
-384 LASGEISRDE
+384 LAGGEVSREE
-394 MRERMMGARTGS
+394 MRERMMSARAGNGAGANGASDVDGRAGAEADAS
-406 GGGAGTGMG
+406 PGGGAG
-415 APPGM
+415 
-420 GAGTPGRGPD
+420 
-430 GAAGGG
+430 
-436 RARMGRMGAGSDS
+436 ARMGGGGGLMGMGFGAGEDLVEAMD
-449 AGMSMGA
+449 AGLG
-456 GPDGA
+456 GF
-461 GMSMGAGAGRGAGM
+461 AGRR
-475 GMETGQ
+475 EL
-481 GGMDGMGAGMGS
+481 
-493 PEGRAEREG
+493 EG

-514 DGSIEPRPILI
+514 DGAIEPRPILI

-553 QAQQQEFVNRIR
+553 QAQQQEFIDRMR

>member
-1 MNVSTRAL
+1 MNVSTKAL
-9 KYGGRSLTA
+9 RNGGVRLLA
-18 LLLLVACNGAD
+18 LLAVAACNGAD
-29 PSEETPGV
+29 AVEEAPGL
-37 TTMPALRADLRLVA
+37 TTMPALRDDLRLVA

-114 RVEISNAQLERSRL
+114 RVEISTAQLERSRL
-128 LREAGVITEQEHESA
+128 LLESGVITEQEHESA
-143 NLDFANAR
+143 NLDFANAQ
-151 ANLVKATTSKELAE
+151 ANLVKATTSMELAE

-209 NLDEMQV
+209 NLAEMQV

-221 ETDVGQISDGLSA
+221 ETDVGQISADLTA
-234 TVTVEAFPGQTF
+234 TVTVEAFPGRTF
-246 QGTVDKIEPQAE
+246 AGIVDKIEPQAE

-265 FAVIVTIDNRGGLLK
+265 FAVIVMIDNRGGLLK

-319 MEPDAIEM
+319 MDPDAIEM

-332 AELRASLPG
+332 ADLRASLPG
-341 GGLEASGGMAAAPG
+341 SSGPGGFMAAPG
-355 GGPEGGMTPGQG
+355 GAPGEMMAGRGPTGGMD
-367 PMAGGNG
+367 GN
-374 SARMRALREQ
+374 ARLQELREQ
-384 LASGEISRDE
+384 LASGEISRE
-394 MRERMMGARTGS
+394 QMREQMMQARAENGGNPDAGMNGAPGADAGRPGAGADAGAGPGAGGRMGMRA
-406 GGGAGTGMG
+406 GGGAGMTGMG
-415 APPGM
+415 PA
-420 GAGTPGRGPD
+420 
-430 GAAGGG
+430 
-436 RARMGRMGAGSDS
+436 
-449 AGMSMGA
+449 
-456 GPDGA
+456 
-461 GMSMGAGAGRGAGM
+461 
-475 GMETGQ
+475 GQ
-481 GGMDGMGAGMGS
+481 GMMDGMGAGIGGFA
-493 PEGRAEREG
+493 GRREQEG

-514 DGSIEPRPILI
+514 DGTIEPRPILI

-553 QAQQQEFVNRIR
+553 QAQQQEFIDRMR

-572 FGGGAPR
+572 FGGGTPR

>member
-1 MNVSTRAL
+1 MKASTNIW
-9 KYGGRSLTA
+9 KDGGVRLLA
-18 LLLLVACNGAD
+18 LLAVVACETQT
-29 PSEETPGV
+29 EEAPGISTTPA
-37 TTMPALRADLRLVA
+37 MRDNLRLVA

-56 MEPVRT
+56 VEPVRT

-73 LRLHVDTGDEL
+73 LRLYVDTGDEL

-99 NDFNQTEADLNVAQA
+99 NSYNQAEADLNVAVA
-114 RVEISNAQLERSRL
+114 RVDISTAQLERSRAL
-128 LREAGVITEQEHESA
+128 LEAGVITGQEHELA

-151 ANLVKATTSKELAE
+151 ATLVKATTNKDLAE

-176 MAGTIIQKNVEEGQ
+176 MAGTIIQKSVEEGQ

-209 NLDEMQV
+209 DLAQMQV

-221 ETDVGQISDGLSA
+221 ETDVGQISDDLTA
-234 TVTVEAFPGQTF
+234 TVTVEAFPGRTF
-246 QGTVDKIEPQAE
+246 RGIVDKIEPQAE

-265 FAVIVTIDNRGGLLK
+265 FAVIVTINNRGGLLK
-280 PGMNAEVEILVAE
+280 PGMNAEVEVLVAE

-319 MEPDAIEM
+319 MDPDAIEM

-341 GGLEASGGMAAAPG
+341 ASAPPGRMMGGQAPSMDGG
-355 GGPEGGMTPGQG
+355 EG
-367 PMAGGNG
+367 N
-374 SARMRALREQ
+374 ARLQELREQ
-384 LASGEISRDE
+384 LASGEISREE
-394 MRERMMGARTGS
+394 MRGQMRQARAAN
-406 GGGAGTGMG
+406 GGG
-415 APPGM
+415 PGM
-420 GAGTPGRGPD
+420 GAGG
-430 GAAGGG
+430 
-436 RARMGRMGAGSDS
+436 
-449 AGMSMGA
+449 
-456 GPDGA
+456 GA
-461 GMSMGAGAGRGAGM
+461 GMMGM
-475 GMETGQ
+475 GLGGGQ
-481 GGMDGMGAGMGS
+481 GMGGEFADGGDRLGDNA
-493 PEGRAEREG
+493 

-514 DGSIEPRPILI
+514 DGTIEPRPILI
-525 GVNDWDN
+525 GLNDWDN
-532 TEVLAGLEEGEEVA
+532 TEVVAGLEEGEEVA

-553 QAQQQEFVNRIR
+553 QAQQQEFIDRMR
-565 ERMGGSP
+565 ERMGGGSP

>member
-1 MNVSTRAL
+1 MNVSTMGLRH
-9 KYGGRSLTA
+9 GGMRLLA
-18 LLLLVACNGAD
+18 LLTMVACD
-29 PSEETPGV
+29 PGEQVAEAPGL
-37 TTMPALRADLRLVA
+37 TTMPALRDDLRLVA

-73 LRLHVDTGDEL
+73 LRLHVDTGDQL

-99 NDFNQTEADLNVAQA
+99 NDFNQTEADLNVARA
-114 RVEISNAQLERSRL
+114 RVEISSAQLERSRL
-128 LREAGVITEQEHESA
+128 LLEAGVITEQEHEAA
-143 NLDFANAR
+143 NLDYANAQ
-151 ANLVKATTSKELAE
+151 ANLVKATTSMELAE

-209 NLDEMQV
+209 NLAEMQV

-221 ETDVGQISDGLSA
+221 ETDVGQISDGLTA

-246 QGTVDKIEPQAE
+246 QGIVDKIEPQAE

-265 FAVIVTIDNRGGLLK
+265 FAVIVMIDNRGGLLK

-319 MEPDAIEM
+319 MDPDAIEM

-332 AELRASLPG
+332 AELRASSPGSSGPPG
-341 GGLEASGGMAAAPG
+341 GFIAAPDGAGGGVTAGQRPMGGM
-355 GGPEGGMTPGQG
+355 
-367 PMAGGNG
+367 GGN
-374 SARMRALREQ
+374 ARLQELREQ
-384 LASGEISRDE
+384 LAAGEISREE
-394 MRERMMGARTGS
+394 MREQMAQARAAN
-406 GGGAGTGMG
+406 GGGPEAGVNGGPGTGAGRPAAG
-415 APPGM
+415 AGGGTENGAGGRVGM
-420 GAGTPGRGPD
+420 GAGN
-430 GAAGGG
+430 
-436 RARMGRMGAGSDS
+436 GAGVM
-449 AGMSMGA
+449 GMGPGA
-456 GPDGA
+456 GQ
-461 GMSMGAGAGRGAGM
+461 GM
-475 GMETGQ
+475 
-481 GGMDGMGAGMGS
+481 MDGMGAGFGS
-493 PEGRAEREG
+493 LGGGRQEEG
-502 APRPAITFVVSA
+502 APRPAITFVISA
-514 DGSIEPRPILI
+514 DGTIEPRPILI

-532 TEVLAGLEEGEEVA
+532 TEVVAGLEEGEEVA

-553 QAQQQEFVNRIR
+553 QAQQQEFIDRMR

-572 FGGGAPR
+572 FGGGTPR
-579 GGRR
+579 GRR

>member
-1 MNVSTRAL
+1 MNVSTKAL
-9 KYGGRSLTA
+9 TNGGVRLLA
-18 LLLLVACNGAD
+18 LLAVAACNGAD
-29 PSEETPGV
+29 TVEEAPGL
-37 TTMPALRADLRLVA
+37 TTMPALRDDLRLVA

-99 NDFNQTEADLNVAQA
+99 NDFNQTEADLNVARA
-114 RVEISNAQLERSRL
+114 RVEISTAQLERSRL
-128 LREAGVITEQEHESA
+128 LLESGVITEQEHESA
-143 NLDFANAR
+143 NLDFANAQ
-151 ANLVKATTSKELAE
+151 ANLVKATTSMELAE

-209 NLDEMQV
+209 NLAEMQV

-221 ETDVGQISDGLSA
+221 ETDVGQISADLTA
-234 TVTVEAFPGQTF
+234 TVTVEAFPGRTF
-246 QGTVDKIEPQAE
+246 AGIVDKIEPQAE

-265 FAVIVTIDNRGGLLK
+265 FAVIVMIDNRGGLLK

-319 MEPDAIEM
+319 MDPDAIEM

-332 AELRASLPG
+332 ADLRASLPG
-341 GGLEASGGMAAAPG
+341 GSGAPG
-355 GGPEGGMTPGQG
+355 GFMAAPDGAPGRMMAGQRPMGGMD
-367 PMAGGNG
+367 GN
-374 SARMRALREQ
+374 ARLQELREQ
-384 LASGEISRDE
+384 LASGEISRE
-394 MRERMMGARTGS
+394 QMREQMMQARAAN
-406 GGGAGTGMG
+406 GGDPEAAVNGDPGAGTGRPG
-415 APPGM
+415 ARAG
-420 GAGTPGRGPD
+420 GAGGRL
-430 GAAGGG
+430 
-436 RARMGRMGAGSDS
+436 
-449 AGMSMGA
+449 
-456 GPDGA
+456 
-461 GMSMGAGAGRGAGM
+461 GAGAGNGAGM
-475 GMETGQ
+475 MGMEPGAGQ
-481 GGMDGMGAGMGS
+481 GMMDPMGAGVGGFA
-493 PEGRAEREG
+493 GRREPEG

-514 DGSIEPRPILI
+514 DGTIEPRPILI

-532 TEVLAGLEEGEEVA
+532 TEVLVGLDEGEEVA

-553 QAQQQEFVNRIR
+553 QAQQQEFIDRMR

-572 FGGGAPR
+572 FGGGTPR

>member
-1 MNVSTRAL
+1 MNVSTKAL
-9 KYGGRSLTA
+9 TNGGVRLLA
-18 LLLLVACNGAD
+18 LLAVAACNGAD
-29 PSEETPGV
+29 PVEEAPGL
-37 TTMPALRADLRLVA
+37 TTMPALRDDLRLVA

-114 RVEISNAQLERSRL
+114 RVEISTAQLERSRL
-128 LREAGVITEQEHESA
+128 LLEAGVITEAEHESA
-143 NLDFANAR
+143 NLDFANAQ

-176 MAGTIIQKNVEEGQ
+176 MAGTIIQKSVEEGQ

-209 NLDEMQV
+209 NLAEMQV

-221 ETDVGQISDGLSA
+221 ETDVGQISADLTA
-234 TVTVEAFPGQTF
+234 TVTVEAFPGRTF
-246 QGTVDKIEPQAE
+246 QGIVDKIEPQAE

-265 FAVIVTIDNRGGLLK
+265 FAVIVMIDNRGGLLK

-293 RPNALLIP
+293 RPSALLIP

-319 MEPDAIEM
+319 MDPDAIEM

-332 AELRASLPG
+332 AELQASLPRPLG
-341 GGLEASGGMAAAPG
+341 AAGGMMASPDGMRAGRSPM
-355 GGPEGGMTPGQG
+355 GGMD
-367 PMAGGNG
+367 GN
-374 SARMRALREQ
+374 ARLQELREQ
-384 LASGEISRDE
+384 LASGEISREE
-394 MRERMMGARTGS
+394 MREQMMQARAEN
-406 GGGAGTGMG
+406 GGG
-415 APPGM
+415 PGVDVN
-420 GAGTPGRGPD
+420 GDP
-430 GAAGGG
+430 GAAGPPGAGGDTGAGRRAGG
-436 RARMGRMGAGSDS
+436 RM
-449 AGMSMGA
+449 
-456 GPDGA
+456 
-461 GMSMGAGAGRGAGM
+461 GRGAGTDAGMTGM
-475 GMETGQ
+475 GPGAGQ
-481 GGMDGMGAGMGS
+481 GMMDGMGAGFGGFA
-493 PEGRAEREG
+493 GRRELEG

-514 DGSIEPRPILI
+514 DGTIEPRPILI

-532 TEVLAGLEEGEEVA
+532 TEVVAGLEEGEEVA

-553 QAQQQEFVNRIR
+553 QAQQQEFINRMR

-572 FGGGAPR
+572 FGGGTPR

>member
-1 MNVSTRAL
+1 MNVSTKAL
-9 KYGGRSLTA
+9 TNGGARLLA
-18 LLLLVACNGAD
+18 LLAVAACNGAD
-29 PSEETPGV
+29 PVEEAPGL
-37 TTMPALRADLRLVA
+37 TTMPALRDDLRLVA

-99 NDFNQTEADLNVAQA
+99 NDFNQTEADLNVARA
-114 RVEISNAQLERSRL
+114 RVEISTAQLERSRL
-128 LREAGVITEQEHESA
+128 LLEAGVITEAEHESA
-143 NLDFANAR
+143 NLDFANAQ
-151 ANLVKATTSKELAE
+151 ANLVKATTSMELAE

-209 NLDEMQV
+209 NLAEMQV

-221 ETDVGQISDGLSA
+221 ETDVGQISADLTA
-234 TVTVEAFPGQTF
+234 TVTVEAFPGRSF
-246 QGTVDKIEPQAE
+246 AGIVDKIEPQAE

-265 FAVIVTIDNRGGLLK
+265 FAVIVMIDNRGGLLK

-319 MEPDAIEM
+319 MDPDAIEM

-332 AELRASLPG
+332 ADLRASLPG
-341 GGLEASGGMAAAPG
+341 GSGAPG
-355 GGPEGGMTPGQG
+355 GFMAAPDGAPGRMMAGQG
-367 PMAGGNG
+367 PMGGMDGN
-374 SARMRALREQ
+374 ARLQELRDQ
-384 LASGEISRDE
+384 LANGEISRE
-394 MRERMMGARTGS
+394 QMRERMMQARAENGAGPGAGVNGGAGARTGRPGTGA
-406 GGGAGTGMG
+406 GGGAG
-415 APPGM
+415 M
-420 GAGTPGRGPD
+420 GAGGRL
-430 GAAGGG
+430 GAAAGNGAG
-436 RARMGRMGAGSDS
+436 MVGMGPAAAQGMMDAMGAGV
-449 AGMSMGA
+449 GGF
-456 GPDGA
+456 
-461 GMSMGAGAGRGAGM
+461 AGRR
-475 GMETGQ
+475 EQ
-481 GGMDGMGAGMGS
+481 
-493 PEGRAEREG
+493 EG

-514 DGSIEPRPILI
+514 DGAIEPRPILI

-532 TEVLAGLEEGEEVA
+532 TEVLVGLEEGEEVA

-553 QAQQQEFVNRIR
+553 QAQQQEFIDRMR

-572 FGGGAPR
+572 FGGGTPR

>member
-1 MNVSTRAL
+1 MNVSTKARRN
-9 KYGGRSLTA
+9 GGVRLLA
-18 LLLLVACNGAD
+18 LLAVAACNGAD
-29 PSEETPGV
+29 AVEEAPGL
-37 TTMPALRADLRLVA
+37 TTMPALRDDLRLVA

-99 NDFNQTEADLNVAQA
+99 NDFNQAEADLNVAQA
-114 RVEISNAQLERSRL
+114 RVEISTAQLERSRL
-128 LREAGVITEQEHESA
+128 LLESGVITEQEHESA
-143 NLDFANAR
+143 NLDFANAQ

-209 NLDEMQV
+209 NLAEMQV

-221 ETDVGQISDGLSA
+221 ETDVGQISADLTA
-234 TVTVEAFPGQTF
+234 TVTVEAFPGRTF
-246 QGTVDKIEPQAE
+246 AGIVDKIEPQAE

-265 FAVIVTIDNRGGLLK
+265 FAVIVMIDNRGGLLK

-319 MEPDAIEM
+319 MDPDAIEM

-332 AELRASLPG
+332 ADLRASLPG
-341 GGLEASGGMAAAPG
+341 SSGPPGGLMAAPDGAR
-355 GGPEGGMTPGQG
+355 GGMTAGQR
-367 PMAGGNG
+367 PMGGMGGN
-374 SARMRALREQ
+374 ARLQELREQ
-384 LASGEISRDE
+384 LASGEISREE
-394 MRERMMGARTGS
+394 MREQMMQARAENGGSAGAEMNGAPGADADRPGAGADAGAGPGAGGRMGMRA
-406 GGGAGTGMG
+406 GGGAGMMGMG
-415 APPGM
+415 PA
-420 GAGTPGRGPD
+420 
-430 GAAGGG
+430 
-436 RARMGRMGAGSDS
+436 
-449 AGMSMGA
+449 
-456 GPDGA
+456 
-461 GMSMGAGAGRGAGM
+461 
-475 GMETGQ
+475 GQ
-481 GGMDGMGAGMGS
+481 GMMDGMGAGFGGGAGAR
-493 PEGRAEREG
+493 EEEG
-502 APRPAITFVVSA
+502 APRPAITFVISA
-514 DGSIEPRPILI
+514 DGAIEPRPILI

-532 TEVLAGLEEGEEVA
+532 TEVLAGLQEGEEVA

-553 QAQQQEFVNRIR
+553 QAQQQEFIDRMR

-572 FGGGAPR
+572 FGGGTPR

>member
-1 MNVSTRAL
+1 MNVSTMGLRH
-9 KYGGRSLTA
+9 GGMGLLA
-18 LLLLVACNGAD
+18 LLTVVACNAGEQV
-29 PSEETPGV
+29 EEAPGL
-37 TTMPALRADLRLVA
+37 TTMPALRDNLRLVA

-99 NDFNQTEADLNVAQA
+99 NDFNQIEADLNVAQA
-114 RVEISNAQLERSRL
+114 RVEISSAQLERSRL
-128 LREAGVITEQEHESA
+128 LFEAGVITEQEHEAA
-143 NLDFANAR
+143 NLDYANAQ
-151 ANLVKATTSKELAE
+151 ANLVKATTSMELAE

-176 MAGTIIQKNVEEGQ
+176 MAGTIILKSVEEGQ

-209 NLDEMQV
+209 NLAEMQV

-221 ETDVGQISDGLSA
+221 ETDVGQISDGLTA

-246 QGTVDKIEPQAE
+246 EGIVDKIEPQAE

-265 FAVIVTIDNRGGLLK
+265 FAVIVMIDNRGGLLK

-319 MEPDAIEM
+319 MDPDAIEM

-332 AELRASLPG
+332 ADLRAELPAASRPG
-341 GGLEASGGMAAAPG
+341 GGMMASPDGMRAGRAPMGGMD
-355 GGPEGGMTPGQG
+355 
-367 PMAGGNG
+367 GN
-374 SARMRALREQ
+374 ARLQELREQ
-384 LASGEISRDE
+384 LASGEISQEE
-394 MRERMMGARTGS
+394 MREQMAQARAEN
-406 GGGAGTGMG
+406 GGGAE
-415 APPGM
+415 
-420 GAGTPGRGPD
+420 AGVNGGP
-430 GAAGGG
+430 
-436 RARMGRMGAGSDS
+436 
-449 AGMSMGA
+449 
-456 GPDGA
+456 
-461 GMSMGAGAGRGAGM
+461 GRGAGRPGADASGDPAAGADERPRTGAARGAGAM
-475 GMETGQ
+475 GMGPGAGQ
-481 GGMDGMGAGMGS
+481 GMMDGMGGAFGDFGS
-493 PEGRAEREG
+493 RRQEEG
-502 APRPAITFVVSA
+502 APRPAITFVIHA
-514 DGSIEPRPILI
+514 DGTIEARPILI
-525 GVNDWDN
+525 GLNDWDN
-532 TEVLAGLEEGEEVA
+532 TEVVAGLGEGEEVA

-553 QAQQQEFVNRIR
+553 QAQQQEFIDRMR

-572 FGGGAPR
+572 FGGGTPR
-579 GGRR
+579 GRR

>member
-1 MNVSTRAL
+1 MKASMTASKNRGVGL
-9 KYGGRSLTA
+9 IA
-18 LLLLVACNGAD
+18 LLAVAACETGQA
-29 PSEETPGV
+29 EEAPGI
-37 TTMPALRADLRLVA
+37 TTTQVIRDDLRLVA

-99 NDFNQTEADLNVAQA
+99 NDFNQAEADLNVAEA
-114 RVEISNAQLERSRL
+114 RVEISSAQLERSRL
-128 LREAGVITEQEHESA
+128 LLEAGVITEQEHESA
-143 NLDFANAR
+143 NLDYANAQ
-151 ANLVKATTSKELAE
+151 ANLVKANTSKDLAE
-165 LRLSDVTIRAP
+165 LRLGDVTIRAP
-176 MAGTIIQKNVEEGQ
+176 MAGTIIQKSVEEGQ

-209 NLDEMQV
+209 NLAEMQV

-221 ETDVGQISDGLSA
+221 ETDVGQISDGLTA
-234 TVTVEAFPGQTF
+234 TVTVEAFPGRTF
-246 QGTVDKIEPQAE
+246 EGIVDKIEPQAE

-265 FAVIVTIDNRGGLLK
+265 FAVIVMIDNRGGLLK

-293 RPNALLIP
+293 RRNALLIP

-319 MEPDAIEM
+319 MDPDAIMM

-332 AELRASLPG
+332 ADLRASLPD
-341 GGLEASGGMAAAPG
+341 ASGRAGRMTAPDGVTAG
-355 GGPEGGMTPGQG
+355 GGPMGGG
-367 PMAGGNG
+367 GGN
-374 SARMRALREQ
+374 ARLQELREQ
-384 LASGEISRDE
+384 LASGAISREE
-394 MRERMMGARTGS
+394 MRERMMRARAENGGGPGGGAEGVAGRGGGRPGAGA
-406 GGGAGTGMG
+406 GGGAGEGARAQMGMG
-415 APPGM
+415 LGGGAGMMGMGPGAGQGMMEGM
-420 GAGTPGRGPD
+420 GAGF
-430 GAAGGG
+430 GA
-436 RARMGRMGAGSDS
+436 S
-449 AGMSMGA
+449 AG
-456 GPDGA
+456 
-461 GMSMGAGAGRGAGM
+461 RL
-475 GMETGQ
+475 
-481 GGMDGMGAGMGS
+481 
-493 PEGRAEREG
+493 REDD

-514 DGSIEPRPILI
+514 DGTIEPRPILI

-532 TEVLAGLEEGEEVA
+532 TEVVAGLEDGEDVA

-553 QAQQQEFVNRIR
+553 QAQQQEFIDRMR

-572 FGGGAPR
+572 FGGGTPR
-579 GGRR
+579 GRR

>member
-1 MNVSTRAL
+1 MNVSTKAL
-9 KYGGRSLTA
+9 TNGSVRLLA
-18 LLLLVACNGAD
+18 LLAVAACNGAD
-29 PSEETPGV
+29 TVEEAPGL
-37 TTMPALRADLRLVA
+37 TTMPALRDDLRLVA

-114 RVEISNAQLERSRL
+114 RVEISTAQLERSRL
-128 LREAGVITEQEHESA
+128 LLEAGVITEQEHESA
-143 NLDFANAR
+143 NLDFANAQ
-151 ANLVKATTSKELAE
+151 ANLVKATTSMELAE

-221 ETDVGQISDGLSA
+221 ETDIGQISADLNA

-246 QGTVDKIEPQAE
+246 QGIVDKIEPQAE

-265 FAVIVTIDNRGGLLK
+265 FAVIVMIDNRGGLLK

-319 MEPDAIEM
+319 MDPDAIEM

-332 AELRASLPG
+332 ADLRASLPG
-341 GGLEASGGMAAAPG
+341 SSGPPGGFTAAPG
-355 GGPEGGMTPGQG
+355 GAPGRMMAGRGPMGGMD
-367 PMAGGNG
+367 GN
-374 SARMRALREQ
+374 ARLQELREQ
-384 LASGEISRDE
+384 LANGEISRE
-394 MRERMMGARTGS
+394 QMREQMMQARAGNGGSPQAAANGAPGTGS
-406 GGGAGTGMG
+406 GR
-415 APPGM
+415 P
-420 GAGTPGRGPD
+420 
-430 GAAGGG
+430 AAGVD
-436 RARMGRMGAGSDS
+436 GSDE
-449 AGMSMGA
+449 
-456 GPDGA
+456 DGVV
-461 GMSMGAGAGRGAGM
+461 GRAGRGAGN
-475 GMETGQ
+475 
-481 GGMDGMGAGMGS
+481 GAGMMGM
-493 PEGRAEREG
+493 GRRAGQDVMDAMGAAAGGFAGRREPEG

-514 DGSIEPRPILI
+514 DGIIEPRPILI

-553 QAQQQEFVNRIR
+553 QAQQQEFIDRMR

>member
-1 MNVSTRAL
+1 MNVSTKAL
-9 KYGGRSLTA
+9 RNGGVRLLA
-18 LLLLVACNGAD
+18 LLAVAACNGAD
-29 PSEETPGV
+29 AVEEAPGL
-37 TTMPALRADLRLVA
+37 TTMPALRDDLRLVA

-114 RVEISNAQLERSRL
+114 RVEISTAQLERSRL
-128 LREAGVITEQEHESA
+128 LLEAGVITEAEHESA
-143 NLDFANAR
+143 NLDFANAQ

-176 MAGTIIQKNVEEGQ
+176 MAGTIIQKSVEEGQ

-209 NLDEMQV
+209 NLAEMQV

-221 ETDVGQISDGLSA
+221 ETDVGQISADLTA
-234 TVTVEAFPGQTF
+234 TVTVEAFPGRTF
-246 QGTVDKIEPQAE
+246 AGIVDKIEPQAE

-265 FAVIVTIDNRGGLLK
+265 FAVIVMIDNRGGLLK

-319 MEPDAIEM
+319 MDPDAIEM

-332 AELRASLPG
+332 ANLRASLPG
-341 GGLEASGGMAAAPG
+341 GSGAPG
-355 GGPEGGMTPGQG
+355 GFVGAPGARGGM
-367 PMAGGNG
+367 MAGQRPMGGMDGN
-374 SARMRALREQ
+374 ARLQELREQ
-384 LASGEISRDE
+384 LASGEISRE
-394 MRERMMGARTGS
+394 QMREQMMQARAGN
-406 GGGAGTGMG
+406 GGGPEAGVNGDARAGTGRPG
-415 APPGM
+415 ARAGGVAGM
-420 GAGTPGRGPD
+420 GAGGRL
-430 GAAGGG
+430 
-436 RARMGRMGAGSDS
+436 
-449 AGMSMGA
+449 
-456 GPDGA
+456 
-461 GMSMGAGAGRGAGM
+461 GAGAGNGAGVM
-475 GMETGQ
+475 GVGPAAGQ
-481 GGMDGMGAGMGS
+481 GMMGAMGAGVGGFA
-493 PEGRAEREG
+493 GRREQEG

-532 TEVLAGLEEGEEVA
+532 TEVVAGLEEGEEVA

-553 QAQQQEFVNRIR
+553 QAQQQEFIDRMR

-572 FGGGAPR
+572 FGGGTPR

>member
-1 MNVSTRAL
+1 MNVSTMGLRH
-9 KYGGRSLTA
+9 GGMGLLA
-18 LLLLVACNGAD
+18 LLTVVACNAGEQV
-29 PSEETPGV
+29 EEAPGL
-37 TTMPALRADLRLVA
+37 TTMPALRDNLRLVA

-99 NDFNQTEADLNVAQA
+99 NDFNQIEADLNVAQA
-114 RVEISNAQLERSRL
+114 RVEISSAQLERSRL
-128 LREAGVITEQEHESA
+128 LFEAGVITEQEHEAA
-143 NLDFANAR
+143 NLDYANAQ
-151 ANLVKATTSKELAE
+151 ANLVKATTSMELAE

-176 MAGTIIQKNVEEGQ
+176 MAGTIILKSVEEGQ

-209 NLDEMQV
+209 NLAEMQV

-221 ETDVGQISDGLSA
+221 ETDVGQISDGLTA

-246 QGTVDKIEPQAE
+246 EGIVDKIEPQAE

-265 FAVIVTIDNRGGLLK
+265 FAVIVMIDNRGGLLK

-319 MEPDAIEM
+319 MDPDAIEM

-332 AELRASLPG
+332 ADLRAELPAASRPG
-341 GGLEASGGMAAAPG
+341 GGMMASPDGMRAGRAPMGGMD
-355 GGPEGGMTPGQG
+355 
-367 PMAGGNG
+367 GN
-374 SARMRALREQ
+374 ARLQELREQ
-384 LASGEISRDE
+384 LASGEISREE
-394 MRERMMGARTGS
+394 MREQMAQARAEN
-406 GGGAGTGMG
+406 GGGAEAGVNGG
-415 APPGM
+415 PGM
-420 GAGTPGRGPD
+420 GAGRPGADASGDP
-430 GAAGGG
+430 AAGAGE
-436 RARMGRMGAGSDS
+436 RPQAEAAR
-449 AGMSMGA
+449 
-456 GPDGA
+456 
-461 GMSMGAGAGRGAGM
+461 GAGAMGMGPGAGQ
-475 GMETGQ
+475 GM
-481 GGMDGMGAGMGS
+481 MDGMAGAFGDFGS
-493 PEGRAEREG
+493 RRQEEG
-502 APRPAITFVVSA
+502 APRPAITFVIHT
-514 DGSIEPRPILI
+514 DGTIEARPILI
-525 GVNDWDN
+525 GLNDWDN
-532 TEVLAGLEEGEEVA
+532 TEVVAGLGEGEEVA

-553 QAQQQEFVNRIR
+553 QAQQQEFIDRMR

-572 FGGGAPR
+572 FGGGTPR
-579 GGRR
+579 GRR

>member
-1 MNVSTRAL
+1 MNVSTKAL
-9 KYGGRSLTA
+9 GNGGVRLLA
-18 LLLLVACNGAD
+18 LLAVAACNGAD
-29 PSEETPGV
+29 ALEEAPGL
-37 TTMPALRADLRLVA
+37 TTMPALRDDLRLVA

-114 RVEISNAQLERSRL
+114 RVEISTAQLERSRL
-128 LREAGVITEQEHESA
+128 LLEAGVITEAEHESA
-143 NLDFANAR
+143 NLDFANAQ
-151 ANLVKATTSKELAE
+151 ANLVKATTSMELAE

-176 MAGTIIQKNVEEGQ
+176 MAGTIIQKSVEEGQ

-209 NLDEMQV
+209 NLAEMQV

-221 ETDVGQISDGLSA
+221 ETDVGQISAELTA
-234 TVTVEAFPGQTF
+234 TVTVEAFPGRTF
-246 QGTVDKIEPQAE
+246 QGIVDKIEPQAE

-265 FAVIVTIDNRGGLLK
+265 FAVIVMIDNRGGLLK

-319 MEPDAIEM
+319 MDPDAIEM

-332 AELRASLPG
+332 ADLRASLRG
-341 GGLEASGGMAAAPG
+341 GSGAPG
-355 GGPEGGMTPGQG
+355 GFMAAPDGAPGRMMAGQG
-367 PMAGGNG
+367 PMGGVDGNP
-374 SARMRALREQ
+374 RLRELREQ
-384 LASGEISRDE
+384 LASGEISRE
-394 MRERMMGARTGS
+394 QMREQMMQARAENGGDPGAGVNGAPEAGPGQPGAGAADGS
-406 GGGAGTGMG
+406 GMG
-415 APPGM
+415 DGRVGM
-420 GAGTPGRGPD
+420 GAGRGSGPMGTGL
-430 GAAGGG
+430 GAGQGMMDA
-436 RARMGRMGAGSDS
+436 MGAGF
-449 AGMSMGA
+449 GGF
-456 GPDGA
+456 
-461 GMSMGAGAGRGAGM
+461 AGRR
-475 GMETGQ
+475 EQ
-481 GGMDGMGAGMGS
+481 
-493 PEGRAEREG
+493 EG
-502 APRPAITFVVSA
+502 APRPAISFVVSA
-514 DGSIEPRPILI
+514 DGTIEPRPILI

-553 QAQQQEFVNRIR
+553 QAQQQEFIDRMR

-572 FGGGAPR
+572 FGGGSPR
-579 GGRR
+579 GRR

>member
-1 MNVSTRAL
+1 MNASTKAL
-9 KYGGRSLTA
+9 TNGGVR
-18 LLLLVACNGAD
+18 LLVLLAVAACNGAD
-29 PSEETPGV
+29 TVEEAPGL
-37 TTMPALRADLRLVA
+37 TTMPALRDDLRLVA

-114 RVEISNAQLERSRL
+114 RVEISTAQLERSRL
-128 LREAGVITEQEHESA
+128 LLEAGVITEAEHESA
-143 NLDFANAR
+143 NLDFANAQ
-151 ANLVKATTSKELAE
+151 ANLVKATTSMELAE

-209 NLDEMQV
+209 NLAEMQV

-221 ETDVGQISDGLSA
+221 ETDVGQISADLTA
-234 TVTVEAFPGQTF
+234 TVTVEAFPGRTF
-246 QGTVDKIEPQAE
+246 AGIVDKIEPQAE

-265 FAVIVTIDNRGGLLK
+265 FAVIVMIDNRGGLLK

-319 MEPDAIEM
+319 MDPDAIEM

-332 AELRASLPG
+332 ADLRASLPG
-341 GGLEASGGMAAAPG
+341 ASGAPG
-355 GGPEGGMTPGQG
+355 GFMAAPDGAPGRM
-367 PMAGGNG
+367 MAGQAPMGATGGN
-374 SARMRALREQ
+374 ARLQELREQ
-384 LASGEISRDE
+384 LASGEISRE
-394 MRERMMGARTGS
+394 QMREQMMQARAENGGDPGSGANADPGARAGRAA
-406 GGGAGTGMG
+406 GA
-415 APPGM
+415 GM
-420 GAGTPGRGPD
+420 GAGGRL
-430 GAAGGG
+430 GAAAGNGAG
-436 RARMGRMGAGSDS
+436 MMGMGPGAGQGMMDPMGAGV
-449 AGMSMGA
+449 GGF
-456 GPDGA
+456 
-461 GMSMGAGAGRGAGM
+461 AGRR
-475 GMETGQ
+475 EQ
-481 GGMDGMGAGMGS
+481 
-493 PEGRAEREG
+493 EG
-502 APRPAITFVVSA
+502 APRPAITFVISA
-514 DGSIEPRPILI
+514 DGTIEPRPILI

-532 TEVLAGLEEGEEVA
+532 TEVLVGLEEGEEVA

-553 QAQQQEFVNRIR
+553 QAQQQEFIDRMR
-565 ERMGGSP
+565 ERMGGGSP